1 MLMSLST
8 DGHANRMVSQRPHG
22 FVRSRALLV
31 AGAVLVSAVA
41 TAGIADAKTPGS
53 TYCFYKKCHR
63 VNSLSETRALVGKNI
78 TLTASHYN
86 DCRRDRYNPC
96 GLTSSGEKFRPDR
109 ADNAAS
115 PIYPDGTVLVVWH
128 EATRDAAV
136 VRVNNAG
143 PYWGNRKLDVSIA
156 AAEQLGFRGKGV
168 TTLVTRIIKAP
179 DKLESRYVR
188 DRRYWPVPGYIGK
201 YASIEEAERAAVA
214 AMAVTAIA
222 ASMIAPTSGAV
233 AMATQAETKSESK
246 GRLAKALLAE
256 SLQAA
261 THQIEKMPART
272 LATAPLPRT
281 LTDAWTATKK
291 FRQASAETAAT
302 ANPTPRAVTVSR
314 RLPIA
319 EQARPSPMAVPLI
332 TAKEVGAG
340 RDIDWQALL
349 NGRQAL
355 LSGKEV
361 SPLNRIAFSHEI
373 GKTSVMAQRD
383 AAYTKLKTEHDVH
396 DNACHRAVVTEM
408 PFDDPLRGRTYPV
421 GA

>member
-1 MLMSLST
+1 
-8 DGHANRMVSQRPHG
+8 
-22 FVRSRALLV
+22 
-31 AGAVLVSAVA
+31 
-41 TAGIADAKTPGS
+41 
-53 TYCFYKKCHR
+53 
-63 VNSLSETRALVGKNI
+63 
-78 TLTASHYN
+78 
-86 DCRRDRYNPC
+86 
-96 GLTSSGEKFRPDR
+96 
-109 ADNAAS
+109 
-115 PIYPDGTVLVVWH
+115 
-128 EATRDAAV
+128 
-136 VRVNNAG
+136 
-143 PYWGNRKLDVSIA
+143 
-156 AAEQLGFRGKGV
+156 
-168 TTLVTRIIKAP
+168 
-179 DKLESRYVR
+179 
-188 DRRYWPVPGYIGK
+188 
-201 YASIEEAERAAVA
+201 
-214 AMAVTAIA
+214 
-222 ASMIAPTSGAV
+222 
-233 AMATQAETKSESK
+233 SESK

-383 AAYTKLKTEHDVH
+383 AAY
-396 DNACHRAVVTEM
+396 
-408 PFDDPLRGRTYPV
+408 
-421 GA
+421 